1 MATEYT
7 ITYTFT
13 GQDNTSGNRSVAFN
27 RFSASGD
34 TGRNIGQITSIQYVH
49 YHTSAGS
56 MRWGL
61 MGRLVLSDGTTF
73 VSDQIYH
80 NIDGDVVGY
89 TNTFS
94 VLLTAE
100 QFAMLASVQTLD
112 TQWKTTSGGYSSK
125 LYWRAT
131 SKYPMRIIVKFIEE
145 PPITYAPKVD
155 KFEAVRCN
163 EIGVIDDEGQYI
175 TTSLK
180 LSVGDASG
188 LPIAQCRI
196 YYAANDYPNV
206 NSSPYVDVT
215 SRISDLIS
223 GVTFDTSILTGVWN
237 LGSIWNFAV
246 IFVMGEESAI
256 STASVAR
263 GSTSFHISDE
273 PGGGAA
279 VGGYSTGTSANPK
292 FESHVPAHFYAGING
307 VTNYSTQEVN
317 TGGKWIDGKNIYSR
331 TFTKENFAL
340 PKGENWIDIA
350 PVENY
355 ANIRVIDIRGA
366 LEFSGAGIFPLDRYI
381 NTTEVHTTYIA
392 KDGNLR
398 LYSYYKNLALT
409 VLYYHATIFY
419 TRNDV

>member
-34 TGRNIGQITSIQYVH
+34 TGRNIGQITSIQYAH

-89 TNTFS
+89 VNTFS
-94 VLLTAE
+94 ALPTAE
-100 QFAMLASVQTLD
+100 QFATLASVQTLD

-131 SKYPMRIIVKFIEE
+131 SKYPMYIIVKFIEE

-163 EIGVIDDEGQYI
+163 EIGIRDDEGQYI

-246 IFVMGEESAI
+246 VFVIDKESAI
-256 STASVAR
+256 STVSVAR

-279 VGGYSTGTSANPK
+279 VGGYSTGTSTNPK
-292 FESHVPAHFYAGING
+292 FESHVPAHMYGGIEG
-307 VTNYSTQEVN
+307 VTNYSASEVN
-317 TGGKWIDGKNIYSR
+317 TGGHWIDGSPIYRYVLTATHSGGGSVAIGTLPSTPNVITR
-331 TFTKENFAL
+331 ITGTTKQSDGSWRPISFIYYGNL
-340 PKGENWIDIA
+340 SW
-350 PVENY
+350 
-355 ANIRVIDIRGA
+355 GA
-366 LEFSGAGIFPLDRYI
+366 SLYVTKDNTVYIQLGGSYSGANQIILIF
-381 NTTEVHTTYIA
+381 E
-392 KDGNLR
+392 
-398 LYSYYKNLALT
+398 
-409 VLYYHATIFY
+409 Y
-419 TRNDV
+419 TKA